1 MTKRIL
7 KGFIVFG
14 FAVLCCFGVLSAADK
29 SDDALVMY
37 VGDTQPI
44 VASSPTRIV
53 ISNPQVIDVLE
64 VSKDSII
71 VSGKGRGTTTLFYWD
86 NFGEKSQEIKVYT
99 EDMKDIKRRIDNLLT
114 TINVPEVYTKDSDEE
129 GKVMLLGRVKSDD
142 DIKKISLALGPL
154 MEKTINLITVREE
167 ESVIEIDVQVLE
179 LDQDASK
186 TLGVTWPASTTLT
199 EVGSPGLAAAGT
211 AFSNVF
217 RLLNVKRDAFTLRL
231 DALVEEGK
239 AKVLSRPRLAC
250 QSGKEAEL
258 LVGGE
263 KPVLTTSVAA
273 TAGSSGTEVEY
284 KEYGIKLK
292 MKPTVLPDDR
302 IKLGVIMEVSDYGE
316 AETLGTSTNIT
327 AKAFPLTKRNATTEL
342 FLMNGQTLSIGGL
355 MRKKTEESV
364 TKVPWLGDL
373 PLVGG
378 AFRKRVT
385 KTGGG
390 TGQKADTELCIIITP
405 TIVSREAP
413 YEKKNE
419 QASNIDKNKLQVQG
433 AGQID
438 AAMDLIKKTAVA
450 DEIADESA
458 LDPVAKYSNIIR
470 QRIMRNLTYPASAK
484 QSGFEG
490 IVQLSLLISY
500 KGDLLDAVVKDSSKY
515 KILDDNALKV
525 AKQIVQY
532 PPFPSA
538 IDTKELWV
546 DIPISYQLE

>member
-14 FAVLCCFGVLSAADK
+14 FAVLCCFGILGAADK

-44 VASSPTRIV
+44 LASSPTRIV

-114 TINVPEVYTKDSDEE
+114 TINVPEVYAKDSDEE

-186 TLGVTWPASTTLT
+186 TLGVTWPASTSLT
-199 EVGSPGLAAAGT
+199 EVGSPGLAATGT

-217 RLLNVKRDAFTLRL
+217 RLLNVKRDSAFTLKL

-263 KPVLTTSVAA
+263 KPVLTTSVAS
-273 TAGSSGTEVEY
+273 TTGTGTEVEY

-302 IKLGVIMEVSDYGE
+302 IKLGVKMEVSDYGE
-316 AETLGTSTNIT
+316 AETLGTATNTT

-373 PLVGG
+373 PFVGG
-378 AFRKRVT
+378 AFRKKVT

-390 TGQKADTELCIIITP
+390 TGQKADTELYIIITP
-405 TIVSREAP
+405 TIVSRETP
-413 YEKKNE
+413 YEKKNG
-419 QASNIDKNKLQVQG
+419 QVQD

-438 AAMDLIKKTAVA
+438 AAMDSVKKTAVA
-450 DEIADESA
+450 AEVVDESA

-490 IVQLSLLISY
+490 TVQLSLLISY
-500 KGDLLDAVVKDSSKY
+500 KGDLLDAVVKNSSSY